1 MSSGSRRVQAD
12 ASEELH
18 GADRHSTKGHV
29 RKVKPEPLSSGGMQ
43 VEPAVEHKRKSVY
56 TAQDEQTDDAST
68 EEADNDYADDNDNDD
83 SSHSSGSHSGNSS
96 SSVSA
101 EPPARRSRR
110 SDSVESDEDGNVGDR
125 DGGAKRAK
133 LVAPQQKLVM
143 GSLRLVAIGR
153 LVFGPRAALFVSH
166 DPLMSKSGIGRFP
179 VDFKARRTFKLDD
192 ANRTVLLQILDDEMR
207 GPMFRISGT
216 DIEIERDSMTDAFAA
231 FNELHNSNHRMT
243 AAQFFGFGLK
253 SVAAAYEALVSGTRF
268 AAAPPPPPPSSSSS
282 STSQKKIT
290 WKPKASQELVP
301 EPAQVFKRV
310 ASESALPQRKR
321 PSGSGS
327 AGDAAAVDAA
337 AAAAAKKATSKAK
350 TPNKS
355 APLAVAT
362 ALKPTPPVVSAVSVL
377 KPTPPVVSAVTVLK
391 PSPPVAS
398 VVAAFKPTSTP
409 PHLIPLLTNVVVI
422 DDDAPKLHN
431 NMPLSE
437 ALVPLAA
444 SRGAE
449 VLNRWVIALLAQDIE
464 TVGDVRSITP
474 DAFAHMINKEWC
486 TTMLHSALARIRNTP
501 PPPPPQE

>member
-1 MSSGSRRVQAD
+1 MSSRRAQAD

-18 GADRHSTKGHV
+18 GADQHSTKGPV
-29 RKVKPEPLSSGGMQ
+29 RKVKLEPLSSGGMQ
-43 VEPAVEHKRKSVY
+43 AEPPIEHKRKSQV
-56 TAQDEQTDDAST
+56 EQTDDAST
-68 EEADNDYADDNDNDD
+68 EDADDNDSDD
-83 SSHSSGSHSGNSS
+83 SSNSNSNSSGSHSGNSS
-96 SSVSA
+96 NSSVST

-110 SDSVESDEDGNVGDR
+110 SDGGDSDDDGNVGDR

-133 LVAPQQKLVM
+133 LVAPQPKLAM
-143 GSLRLVAIGR
+143 GAFALVAIGR

-166 DPLMSKSGIGRFP
+166 DPLMNKSGIGRFP
-179 VDFKARRTFKLDD
+179 VDFKARRAFKLDD

-207 GPMFRISGT
+207 GPLFRISGT
-216 DIEIERDSMTDAFAA
+216 DIEIERDSMSDAFAA
-231 FNELHNSNHRMT
+231 FNELYHSNHRMT

-253 SVAAAYEALVSGTRF
+253 NVVAAYEALVSGTRF

-282 STSQKKIT
+282 SQKKIT
-290 WKPKASQELVP
+290 WKPKASQALVP

-310 ASESALPQRKR
+310 ASESTLPQRKR
-321 PSGSGS
+321 PSDSGS

-337 AAAAAKKATSKAK
+337 AAVAKKAAKAASKAK
-350 TPNKS
+350 MSHKP
-355 APLAVAT
+355 APLAVAA
-362 ALKPTPPVVSAVSVL
+362 ALKPTPPVVG
-377 KPTPPVVSAVTVLK
+377 AVTVLK
-391 PSPPVAS
+391 ATPPVAS
-398 VVAAFKPTSTP
+398 VVAAFKPPPPP
-409 PHLIPLLTNVVVI
+409 PHLIPLLTNLMVI

-449 VLNRWVIALLAQDIE
+449 VLNRWVVALLAQDIE

-486 TTMLHSALARIRNTP
+486 TTMLHSALARIRSTP
-501 PPPPPQE
+501 PPPHE